1 MARRKTPSKTAPAAD
16 PEERLVEAAL
26 DLAARHGWRRTGLSE
41 IAAEAGLPLG
51 EAYALHRSKPAIL
64 DAFMRRIDAAVLA
77 GVAEEDDESPSR
89 DRLFDVLMR
98 RYDALRPHRD
108 GLRAVLRDS
117 VGDPL
122 ALLAVPGLLRSMAW
136 MLEAAGIGTGGW
148 RGRLR
153 VQLLAG
159 LYLSVLR
166 VFLEDD
172 SADLARTMAAL
183 DRRLR
188 RGEAL
193 LGLSAARRRAGRPA
207 A

>member
-1 MARRKTPSKTAPAAD
+1 MARRKTPSPKTSPAGD

-26 DLAARHGWRRTGLSE
+26 GLAARHGWRRTGLSE
-41 IAAEAGLPLG
+41 IAAEAGLPLSD
-51 EAYALHRSKPAIL
+51 AYALHRSKPAIL
-64 DAFMRRIDAAVLA
+64 DAFMRRIDAAVLEGTA
-77 GVAEEDDESPSR
+77 DDEPPSR

-98 RYDALRPHRD
+98 RFDALRPYRD

-117 VGDPL
+117 AGDPL
-122 ALLAVPGLLRSMAW
+122 ALLAVPGLLRSMVW
-136 MLEAAGIGTGGW
+136 MLEASGIGTGGW

-166 VFLEDD
+166 VFLDDD
-172 SADLARTMAAL
+172 SVDLARTMAAL

-193 LGLSAARRRAGRPA
+193 LGLAAARRRAGRSA